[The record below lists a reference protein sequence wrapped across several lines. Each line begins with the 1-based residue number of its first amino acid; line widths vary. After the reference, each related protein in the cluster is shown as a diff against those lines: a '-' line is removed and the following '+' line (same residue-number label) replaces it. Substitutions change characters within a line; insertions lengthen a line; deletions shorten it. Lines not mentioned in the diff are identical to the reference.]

1 MIITKQKSLED
12 ILALVGKR
20 PVFILG
26 CSECAT
32 VCQTGGESQVLEM
45 KGVFEQHNIPVTGW
59 TILDPACHK
68 LNSKRLLK
76 AHKEALAQTKSLV
89 VLACGNG
96 IQTVAE
102 LFEQLDVIPGTD
114 TLFLGE
120 IKHIDEFEKRC
131 SMCGEC
137 LIDIFGGI
145 CPITRCPKAMLNG
158 PCGGVNNG
166 KCEIDENLD
175 CIWVHSIKIL
185 QQKEKQQVLKIIQPP
200 KDWSKARE
208 TKRCI

>member
-12 ILALVGKR
+12 ILALVGKG

-32 VCQTGGESQVLEM
+32 ICQTGGESQVLEM
-45 KGVFEQHNIPVTGW
+45 KDVFERHNIPVTGW
-59 TILDPACHK
+59 IILDPACHK
-68 LNSKRLLK
+68 LNNKRLLK
-76 AHKEALAQTKSLV
+76 PYKEVLAQTKSLF

-96 IQTVAE
+96 VQTVSG
-102 LFEQLDVIPGTD
+102 LFEHLDVIPGTD

-120 IKHIDEFEKRC
+120 IKHIDDFEKRC

-137 LIDIFGGI
+137 LVDIFGGV

-166 KCEIDENLD
+166 KCEINENLE
-175 CIWVHSIKIL
+175 CIWVQSIKIL
-185 QQKEKQQVLKIIQPP
+185 QRKKKQQVLTLIQPP
-200 KDWSKARE
+200 KDWSKAQE